1 MYLDKARSLT
11 KGLRKHLVT
20 VKNYGVSA
28 SDLSKLEAAILEG
41 EKLNAEVDRRR
52 AELTSQLQGFIILW
66 EEYDKSCKSVSSEQT
81 AWYTIEGIDMTNATD
96 INRIEARG
104 PTSTRGR
111 HGSRPASHPV
121 AAQAA

>member
-1 MYLDKARSLT
+1 MIPIHEY
-11 KGLRKHLVT
+11 
-20 VKNYGVSA
+20 
-28 SDLSKLEAAILEG
+28 
-41 EKLNAEVDRRR
+41 
-52 AELTSQLQGFIILW
+52 TSQLQGFIILW